1 MNWMICY
8 DYGKNG
14 NHVFSDMIENK
25 DTAVDA
31 LKAYQEKYNDNE
43 ARIVAVVPVDK
54 DIFKAYY
61 DVNDDEKF
69 NRGQDEV
76 KKMRNAIAHSVGS
89 YEKKITNCLQINQS
103 AL

>member
-1 MNWMICY
+1 MNWMICC
-8 DYGKNG
+8 DYGKDG
-14 NHVFSDMIENK
+14 NYVFSDMIENK

-31 LKAYQEKYNDNE
+31 LKAYQEKYDDNE

-54 DIFKAYY
+54 DVFEAYY

-76 KKMRNAIAHSVGS
+76 KKIRKAIALIVGS
-89 YEKKITNCLQINQS
+89 YEKKIK
-103 AL
+103 

>member
-8 DYGKNG
+8 DYGKDG

-31 LKAYQEKYNDNE
+31 LKAYQDKYDDNE

-54 DIFKAYY
+54 DIFKDYY
-61 DVNDDEKF
+61 DVNNDEKF

-76 KKMRNAIAHSVGS
+76 KKVRSAIAHSVGS
-89 YEKKITNCLQINQS
+89 YEKKIK
-103 AL
+103 

>member
-8 DYGKNG
+8 DYGKDG

-31 LKAYQEKYNDNE
+31 LKAYQEKYDDNE
-43 ARIVAVVPVDK
+43 ARIVAIVPVDK
-54 DIFKAYY
+54 DIFKDYY
-61 DVNDDEKF
+61 DVNNDEKF

-76 KKMRNAIAHSVGS
+76 KKVRNAIAHSVGS
-89 YEKKITNCLQINQS
+89 YEKKIK
-103 AL
+103 

>member
-14 NHVFSDMIENK
+14 NYVFSDMIENK

-31 LKAYQEKYNDNE
+31 LKAYQEKYDDNE

-54 DIFKAYY
+54 DIFKDYY

-69 NRGQDEV
+69 SRGQDKV
-76 KKMRNAIAHSVGS
+76 KKMRNTIARSVGS
-89 YEKKITNCLQINQS
+89 YEKK
-103 AL
+103 

>member
-8 DYGKNG
+8 DYGKDG

-31 LKAYQEKYNDNE
+31 LKAYQDKYDDNE

-54 DIFKAYY
+54 DIFKDYY
-61 DVNDDEKF
+61 DVNNDEKF
-69 NRGQDEV
+69 NRGQDAV
-76 KKMRNAIAHSVGS
+76 RKMRNEIAHIVGS
-89 YEKKITNCLQINQS
+89 YEKNLK
-103 AL
+103 

>member
-8 DYGKNG
+8 DYGKDG

-25 DTAVDA
+25 DTAADA
-31 LKAYQEKYNDNE
+31 LKAYQEKYDDNE
-43 ARIVAVVPVDK
+43 ARIVAVVPIAK
-54 DIFKAYY
+54 DIFKDYY

-76 KKMRNAIAHSVGS
+76 RKMRNEIAHIVGS
-89 YEKKITNCLQINQS
+89 YEKNLK
-103 AL
+103 

>member
-43 ARIVAVVPVDK
+43 ARIVAVVPVNK
-54 DIFKAYY
+54 DIVKDQY

-89 YEKKITNCLQINQS
+89 YEKKDN
-103 AL
+103 

>member
-8 DYGKNG
+8 DYGKDG

-31 LKAYQEKYNDNE
+31 LKAYQDKYDDSE

-54 DIFKAYY
+54 DIFKDYY
-61 DVNDDEKF
+61 DVNNDEKF
-69 NRGQDEV
+69 NRGQDV
-76 KKMRNAIAHSVGS
+76 VRKMRNEIAHIVGS
-89 YEKKITNCLQINQS
+89 YEKKIK
-103 AL
+103 

>member
-8 DYGKNG
+8 DYGDDSNQ
-14 NHVFSDMIENK
+14 VFSDMIKNK

-31 LKAYQEKYNDNE
+31 LKAYQDKYDDNE
-43 ARIVAVVPVDK
+43 ARIVAIVPVDK
-54 DIFKAYY
+54 DIFKDYY

-69 NRGQDEV
+69 NRGQNEI

-89 YEKKITNCLQINQS
+89 YEKTIE
-103 AL
+103 

>member
-25 DTAVDA
+25 DTAVEA
-31 LKAYQEKYNDNE
+31 LKAYQEKYDDNE
-43 ARIVAVVPVDK
+43 VRIVAVVPVDK
-54 DIFKAYY
+54 DIFKDYY

-69 NRGQDEV
+69 SKGQDAI
-76 KKMRNAIAHSVGS
+76 KKMRNAIARSVGS
-89 YEKKITNCLQINQS
+89 YEKK
-103 AL
+103 

>member
-8 DYGKNG
+8 DYGKDG

-31 LKAYQEKYNDNE
+31 LKAYQEKYDDDE

-54 DIFKAYY
+54 DVFEAYY
-61 DVNDDEKF
+61 DVNDDENF
-69 NRGQDEV
+69 SRGQDAV
-76 KKMRNAIAHSVGS
+76 KKMRNEIAHIVGS
-89 YEKKITNCLQINQS
+89 YEKKIK
-103 AL
+103 

>member
-8 DYGKNG
+8 DYGKDG

-31 LKAYQEKYNDNE
+31 LKAYQDKYDDNE
-43 ARIVAVVPVDK
+43 ARIVAVIPVDK
-54 DIFKAYY
+54 DIFKDYY
-61 DVNDDEKF
+61 DVNDDEKV

-76 KKMRNAIAHSVGS
+76 KKVRNAIAHSVGS
-89 YEKKITNCLQINQS
+89 YEKKIK
-103 AL
+103 